1 MENQQA
7 VPEPRIN
14 QDVVVEP
21 QINVVLQM
29 VERMIQSQERATT
42 LQRIDH
48 AIDRLVEKIGLFEG
62 KNISKFLQVYVT
74 EMGSKGLNQHDA
86 QMNFVRMV
94 ELSLRNRVSE
104 LATSSNDWVAFEQA
118 LLNEYMLGDTIRA
131 SRSLSFLN
139 WVDKEDKKISV
150 MDLLKEFEAHYNQL
164 TTTERTLLEPEKVM
178 LFFKASYR
186 SYRETLVSFLED

>member
-1 MENQQA
+1 
-7 VPEPRIN
+7 
-14 QDVVVEP
+14 
-21 QINVVLQM
+21 
-29 VERMIQSQERATT
+29 
-42 LQRIDH
+42 
-48 AIDRLVEKIGLFEG
+48 
-62 KNISKFLQVYVT
+62 
-74 EMGSKGLNQHDA
+74 MGGKGLNQHDV

-94 ELSLRNRVSE
+94 ELSLRKRVSE